1 MSDVI
6 CTARSAATAPPDSS
20 DEDFDDDFEIV
31 DGPAFDVPGEPLS
44 IAVRSARTIP
54 SHAHRSGD
62 DSGAAVEDDVAD
74 DVAESVAATCRVAH
88 NACAASSSRA
98 LPVIAGNAS
107 MRGVKS
113 AARATRDPEHSVHSD
128 TSTGSTLDDAQSAA
142 AACDPIAPDRIFPLS
157 ILIFF
162 RRDSRST
169 SGFTATSAATAH
181 ARAGRPSGKDARTPN
196 SASSAGFGGGGGEDN
211 VPGAGVTVLV
221 PAVLA
226 AAAPTTT
233 SSAASPGQ
241 SPAAHSASALSA
253 ARHARNAAGDAPAE
267 SPPSAAARSPS
278 SARACSIA
286 SCVPASMA
294 ISRSA
299 AAVFPASA
307 FPCDEN
313 ASSATRRIAL
323 AVSALGTPLG
333 TPLSDV
339 SSKFP
344 SPLEDDDA

>member
-1 MSDVI
+1 M
-6 CTARSAATAPPDSS
+6 APPDSS

-162 RRDSRST
+162 RRDSRSM

-196 SASSAGFGGGGGEDN
+196 SASSAGFGGGG
-211 VPGAGVTVLV
+211 VL
-221 PAVLA
+221 
-226 AAAPTTT
+226 
-233 SSAASPGQ
+233 
-241 SPAAHSASALSA
+241 
-253 ARHARNAAGDAPAE
+253 GD
-267 SPPSAAARSPS
+267 
-278 SARACSIA
+278 
-286 SCVPASMA
+286 
-294 ISRSA
+294 
-299 AAVFPASA
+299 
-307 FPCDEN
+307 
-313 ASSATRRIAL
+313 
-323 AVSALGTPLG
+323 
-333 TPLSDV
+333 
-339 SSKFP
+339 
-344 SPLEDDDA
+344 DDDAPPGAFWRVAVASLALAPLRSAGLAGPVGTRVRQTAWVRRCVPPRWVRHCCLHLGVHPWS